1 MQKMNYITAEQART
15 RTLQAMQKDEKRRKN
30 IEKANRIIQRRIT
43 SAIEAKKHICKI
55 NCKDSLGFVDIHEY
69 NGMDYIFIRNFW
81 TEKGFR
87 VSRKLSGPERMLS
100 VYWD

>member
-43 SAIEAKKHICKI
+43 SAIEAKREQQ
-55 NCKDSLGFVDIHEY
+55 HEY
-69 NGMDYIFIRNFW
+69 SRYISPSPR
-81 TEKGFR
+81 
-87 VSRKLSGPERMLS
+87 ERQR
-100 VYWD
+100 